1 MGLPAPCHGAA
12 PGRARYLH
20 YTIAIAM
27 AAFPTLRET
36 HPNQADVRMR
46 VVLPTPLRPG
56 TPTISPQWAE
66 TNTDQ
71 AGTMWVAA
79 DGRAVGPVPRTDRG
93 APWAHPTAPTT
104 RRYSRYVGCPHAH
117 AAA

>member
-27 AAFPTLRET
+27 AAFPTSRET

-56 TPTISPQWAE
+56 TPTISPQWGG

-71 AGTMWVAA
+71 AGTMWVA
-79 DGRAVGPVPRTDRG
+79 VGS
-93 APWAHPTAPTT
+93 
-104 RRYSRYVGCPHAH
+104 RR
-117 AAA
+117 